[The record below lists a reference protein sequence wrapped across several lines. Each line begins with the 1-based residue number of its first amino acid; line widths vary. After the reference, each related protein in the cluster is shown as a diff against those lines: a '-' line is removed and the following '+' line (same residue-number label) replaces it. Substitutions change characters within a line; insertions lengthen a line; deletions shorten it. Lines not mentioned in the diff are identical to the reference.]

1 MQEPTRKDNV
11 GRAACCLDIAAIPP
25 RATRRARKG
34 CAKKMPGRSGR
45 DDQLRKAPV

>member
-25 RATRRARKG
+25 HATRRARKG
-34 CAKKMPGRSGR
+34 RAKKCRV
-45 DDQLRKAPV
+45 APVGMTN

>member
-11 GRAACCLDIAAIPP
+11 GRAACCLDIAIPP

-34 CAKKMPGRSGR
+34 RAKKCRALRSG
-45 DDQLRKAPV
+45 